1 MNMQTFT
8 VESLNIYR
16 QDELHKA
23 SEAVRAER
31 ASVGATRT
39 RRFST
44 VSGVIT
50 AIRSRMAVS
59 QQTATS
65 PASR

>member
-8 VESLNIYR
+8 VESLNVYR

-23 SEAVRAER
+23 SESVRADR
-31 ASVGATRT
+31 ASVGASRA
-39 RRFST
+39 RRFSP
-44 VSGVIT
+44 VSGVVNALRARLSVAHQAMT
-50 AIRSRMAVS
+50 A
-59 QQTATS
+59 